1 VVEVRLDIHAPA
13 EAPVP
18 YLAERVRERVLE
30 TADRDLTMVP
40 ATVDIR
46 ITDLVQTPADGQEG
60 RTP

>member
-1 VVEVRLDIHAPA
+1 M
-13 EAPVP
+13 P